1 MDSFNPFLM
10 NAPNSSKSAPE
21 VKPWVRR
28 VVEASGVEVPPT
40 DRGEATLVWWG
51 VEMARFLADTTPLQ
65 VPFTDAML
73 DVY

>member
-1 MDSFNPFLM
+1 M
-10 NAPNSSKSAPE
+10 NAPDSSKSAPE

-51 VEMARFLADTTPLQ
+51 VEMARFLAFCRRLPAGTELPAALEG
-65 VPFTDAML
+65 
-73 DVY
+73 